1 MEYPSSRGVNTEAG
15 KGKVSRASQTRGMK
29 KTPKLLTVSL
39 AFAFVLAG
47 CAGSA
52 GTSPSAGAGLG
63 AGADAALAPNA
74 PPAID
79 GIAGEFSG
87 TFNDSV
93 LGKGKIDF
101 QLSQIVGGQAGGS
114 MKLKIGTIQRVS
126 SAVALDASSLKRITG
141 NAVALFGKNPPCTLT
156 ISAKFDRKKY
166 TLTGSYMAFNNC
178 VAGQNGSFTAKEQCY
193 YVVAKPTA
201 NGLRPRA
208 LPKAC

>member
-1 MEYPSSRGVNTEAG
+1 LRG
-15 KGKVSRASQTRGMK
+15 SQTRGMK

-39 AFAFVLAG
+39 ALTFALAG

-79 GIAGEFSG
+79 GIAGEFKG
-87 TFNDSV
+87 TVNDSV
-93 LGKGKIDF
+93 IGKGKAEF
-101 QLSQIVGGQAGGS
+101 QLSQVFGGQAGGS
-114 MKLKIGTIQRVS
+114 MKLTFGKISKVS
-126 SAVALDASSLKRITG
+126 SAVALDASNTKSISG
-141 NAVALFGKNPPCTLT
+141 NAVALFGSNGPCTLT
-156 ISAKFDRKKY
+156 ISAKFNRRTY
-166 TLTGSYMAFNNC
+166 TLNGTYKAFNNC
-178 VAGQNGSFTAKEQCY
+178 LSGQTGTFSAKEQCY

-201 NGLRPRA
+201 NGLRPRV